1 MQEEEVVE
9 KIMGGMEGKNGGGSG
24 MAGGSGIG
32 VEERLDIA
40 GYCVKIVGN
49 VLA

>member
-24 MAGGSGIG
+24 MGSGSE

>member
-9 KIMGGMEGKNGGGSG
+9 KIMGGMEGNNGGGSG
-24 MAGGSGIG
+24 MGSGIG